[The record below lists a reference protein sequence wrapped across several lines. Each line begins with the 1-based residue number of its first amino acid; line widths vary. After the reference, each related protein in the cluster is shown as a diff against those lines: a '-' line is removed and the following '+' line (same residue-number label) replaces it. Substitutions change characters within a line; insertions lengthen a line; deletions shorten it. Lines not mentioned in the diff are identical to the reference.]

1 MYYKSLVGGGGVNCL
16 CSLNWIFLKRGLLNV
31 VLLTIFIPTPS
42 FNPPIG
48 REINVTQIGLSMLML
63 PGLTCELTNKK
74 CICKN
79 VKSPCSTGWTKTTSF
94 RQAPSIM
101 ECIAISRPLNTKV
114 PSPNAEARE
123 LKALLLQYHLY
134 DTS

>member
-1 MYYKSLVGGGGVNCL
+1 
-16 CSLNWIFLKRGLLNV
+16 
-31 VLLTIFIPTPS
+31 
-42 FNPPIG
+42 
-48 REINVTQIGLSMLML
+48 MLML

-114 PSPNAEARE
+114 PSPNAETCE
-123 LKALLLQYHLY
+123 LKALLLQYHLHE
-134 DTS
+134 TSWSVAKIQWLMILFDPRKSYFLLISK